1 MASMKVI
8 IFFGSSREGRL
19 GYRVVRYVQE
29 LLQRRN
35 IDCEVFDPQKM
46 DFPMINKTN
55 AMYPDFTQAPKW
67 HQDAL
72 QKIQAADGYVVVSPE
87 YNNSIPPA
95 LSNMMDHFVNRTY
108 IYKPCS
114 IVTYSFGKFGGIR
127 AAMQLR
133 AFLGELGMVTPQW
146 IFAIPFVQNALNEN
160 GEPQSQDVVQGG
172 EKMLKELEWFTRALK
187 RAREEYGVPT

>member
-1 MASMKVI
+1 
-8 IFFGSSREGRL
+8 
-19 GYRVVRYVQE
+19 
-29 LLQRRN
+29 
-35 IDCEVFDPQKM
+35 
-46 DFPMINKTN
+46 MINKTN

-114 IVTYSFGKFGGIR
+114 IVTYSFGEDLKIIFSFQVAFTTCNFYLAFCGNLGKFGGIR